1 MTVLTTVQAIKRTS
15 LHEELAESLQQ
26 LIVDGTLPPGTK
38 VPERELCERYSVSRT
53 PMREAL
59 KVLAKEGLVTLEP
72 NRGAWVTRI
81 TLEDLEE
88 VFPVMGALEALSGE
102 LACRAATDAEIAAI
116 RRLHEAMVGHYERR
130 ELAPYFALNQQI
142 HEAILQ
148 ASRNGT
154 LIAQYRSLATR
165 IRRARYVAN
174 MTDARWGQAV
184 AEHEEILAHLERR
197 DGPGLARTLRAH
209 LQNKLETVR
218 DWVQAESSAA
228 PTDRAR
234 REAAAPL

>member
-15 LHEELAESLQQ
+15 LHEELAQSLQQ

-38 VPERELCERYSVSRT
+38 VPERELCGQYNVSRT

-102 LACRAATDAEIAAI
+102 LACRNVTDAEIAEI

-130 ELAPYFALNQQI
+130 ELTSYFAFNQQI

-154 LIAQYRSLATR
+154 LIAQYRSLAIR

-174 MTDARWGQAV
+174 MTEARWSRAV
-184 AEHEEILAHLERR
+184 AEHEEILARLEQR
-197 DGPGLARTLRAH
+197 DGPGLALTLRAH

-218 DWVQAESSAA
+218 DWVRADAA
-228 PTDRAR
+228 ADPHPR
-234 REAAAPL
+234 RHAAAPA